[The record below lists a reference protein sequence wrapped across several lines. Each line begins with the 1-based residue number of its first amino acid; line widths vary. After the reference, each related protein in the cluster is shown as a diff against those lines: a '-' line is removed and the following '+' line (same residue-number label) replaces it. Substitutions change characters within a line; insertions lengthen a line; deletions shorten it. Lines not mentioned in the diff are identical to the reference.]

1 MAVLDQLEVL
11 QSKTHDLGTWLSII
25 AVPSAQP
32 GDDPSGVG
40 QRAFWVR
47 VLLALRLAFKLSRKG
62 FQEPLVGRIEGCL
75 QHLICAA
82 IASAHQL
89 QDEYAGDSPCAD
101 EARHGVG
108 VFNLRR
114 LDVKTRR
121 LQRAEIVLDD
131 PASAVEVEHHA
142 CGARIIDCMRGH
154 QPPMDRLA
162 LFRGR
167 RFPDVQKGQRNGH
180 RQIRC
185 RAILRLTHLDTS
197 MAKGEFR
204 TARLAAWRCR
214 DRNDEASL
222 FRQVVGKGKQR
233 GVLVCRRLDPAVLR
247 DPREQMNA
255 SWSPGKLLVDVAF
268 PIGNDRDPR
277 SLAQH
282 LRGAKHSIQPALRFL
297 VGRWPLAAWSDLAT
311 RAIAHRHVDRAKQ
324 RPRRR
329 INRQNSMQQQSTYS
343 PAAPHRSKSA
353 SPCRLAPERQFT
365 AVLDRQDIASRNQAG
380 GPRRRGRRHLGDGH
394 GRVVQKTLELDLPG
408 PMAPRQPTD
417 ARSWPRDQRSLQ
429 LSPPFCR
436 RRSPNCPSPTASQT
450 HVIEG
455 LPRINR
461 LHGISPLPW
470 KQSRC
475 VHTTAPASGGG
486 STLSLSLALLS
497 MIAEIRCGKPH
508 PSSSAAT
515 FSLSSALTASAAR
528 TIALACRKS
537 SARKAP
543 TFGRTMRSGPPC
555 LTFSAVMALAMP

>member
-1 MAVLDQLEVL
+1 
-11 QSKTHDLGTWLSII
+11 
-25 AVPSAQP
+25 
-32 GDDPSGVG
+32 
-40 QRAFWVR
+40 
-47 VLLALRLAFKLSRKG
+47 
-62 FQEPLVGRIEGCL
+62 
-75 QHLICAA
+75 
-82 IASAHQL
+82 
-89 QDEYAGDSPCAD
+89 
-101 EARHGVG
+101 
-108 VFNLRR
+108 
-114 LDVKTRR
+114 
-121 LQRAEIVLDD
+121 
-131 PASAVEVEHHA
+131 
-142 CGARIIDCMRGH
+142 MRGH

-394 GRVVQKTLELDLPG
+394 GLVVQKTRELDLPG
-408 PMAPRQPTD
+408 PMASRQPTD
-417 ARSWPRDQRSLQ
+417 ARSWPRDQRSFLQ
-429 LSPPFCR
+429 ATIAKLSQ
-436 RRSPNCPSPTASQT
+436 PNCIANPCHRRPPANQQASRNQ
-450 HVIEG
+450 
-455 LPRINR
+455 
-461 LHGISPLPW
+461 
-470 KQSRC
+470 
-475 VHTTAPASGGG
+475 
-486 STLSLSLALLS
+486 
-497 MIAEIRCGKPH
+497 
-508 PSSSAAT
+508 PSSLEAIEMCAYDSREAGRGWRAPISAFTRVFDAQW
-515 FSLSSALTASAAR
+515 ARAGRGAAPR
-528 TIALACRKS
+528 NIDLLVTER
-537 SARKAP
+537 
-543 TFGRTMRSGPPC
+543 
-555 LTFSAVMALAMP
+555 